1 MAFIDY
7 IPFDKAS
14 ETLQKLH
21 RRFGGKDHT
30 PANILRVSGV
40 KIGAMEGHMALYRGV
55 IGTDMGI
62 TRVQQETIAVVVS
75 GINQCHY

>member
-14 ETLQKLH
+14 EALQKLY
-21 RRFGGKDHT
+21 RKFGGKDNT
-30 PANILRVSGV
+30 PANILRISGINP
-40 KIGAMEGHMALYRGV
+40 KALEGHIALFRGV
-55 IGTDMGI
+55 TGTDMGI
-62 TRVQQETIAVVVS
+62 TRLQQEMIAVVVS